1 MRQILKIYEIKANLF
16 KCVELGIKYV
26 GSPVLSQQQLW
37 FRDALVVNESGAII
51 SWDKG
56 WMRHTSVENSDLDW
70 VNEWVQQKIKQ
81 LVNMNGPGMTGGVG
95 GRTDYTESPGRR
107 SQVSRALVGEGNQD
121 AESPRRRTR
130 VSRGHLTGSIVC
142 HHPKENPVLLVKS
155 VHINFYDKQMLVCDI
170 QSLNLLQK
178 RWWREC

>member
-1 MRQILKIYEIKANLF
+1 
-16 KCVELGIKYV
+16 
-26 GSPVLSQQQLW
+26 
-37 FRDALVVNESGAII
+37 
-51 SWDKG
+51 
-56 WMRHTSVENSDLDW
+56 
-70 VNEWVQQKIKQ
+70 
-81 LVNMNGPGMTGGVG
+81 MNGPGMTGGVG

-155 VHINFYDKQMLVCDI
+155 VHINFYDKQMLVCVI

-178 RWWREC
+178 RW

>member
-1 MRQILKIYEIKANLF
+1 
-16 KCVELGIKYV
+16 
-26 GSPVLSQQQLW
+26 
-37 FRDALVVNESGAII
+37 
-51 SWDKG
+51 
-56 WMRHTSVENSDLDW
+56 MRHTSMENSGLDW
-70 VNEWVQQKIKQ
+70 VNEWIQQKIKQ
-81 LVNMNGPGMTGGVG
+81 LVIMNGPGMTGGVG

-155 VHINFYDKQMLVCDI
+155 VHIDFYDKQMLV
-170 QSLNLLQK
+170 LFNLWIYYK
-178 RWWREC
+178 RDSDENVNKTLFSSTLLSPLLESRSTMSFQMVEPSR